1 MLTGFHRTK
10 WFLPLFSVTLGVG
23 FQTALWVGG
32 DPVQGLISLAIMAGL
47 ALFLLVAGGSETVSG
62 LRGDGKDERFARID
76 LVATAIAGNVL
87 IGMILAL
94 CGWEWA
100 HGRDGNPYVPL
111 GAITGV
117 VYLVSVVVLR
127 LRS

>member
-10 WFLPLFSVTLGVG
+10 WFLPLFSVALGVG
-23 FQTALWVGG
+23 FLTALWVGG

-47 ALFLLVAGGSETVSG
+47 GVFLLVAGGSETVRG

-94 CGWEWA
+94 CAWEWPMVA
-100 HGRDGNPYVPL
+100 
-111 GAITGV
+111 TGIRTCRSARSPA
-117 VYLVSVVVLR
+117 LSTSCRVVVLR